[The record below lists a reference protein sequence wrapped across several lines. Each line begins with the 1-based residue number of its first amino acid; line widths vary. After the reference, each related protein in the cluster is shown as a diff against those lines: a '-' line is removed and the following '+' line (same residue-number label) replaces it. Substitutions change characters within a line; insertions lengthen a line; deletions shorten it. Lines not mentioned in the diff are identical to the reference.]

1 MIFAIDFDGTLCE
14 DDFPCIG
21 KEIPGR
27 IEKLKKLQKKG
38 HKLILWTCRQN
49 DEHGA
54 HLNNAVKWCADRGL
68 VFDAVNENLPEVQK
82 KWGGDTRKVYCDY
95 YIDDRGR
102 EDYWLDHLNI

>member
-1 MIFAIDFDGTLCE
+1 MIFAIDFDGTLCV
-14 DDFPCIG
+14 DNFPEIG

-27 IEKLKKLQKKG
+27 IKKLKRLQEKG

-54 HLNNAVKWCADRGL
+54 HLSNAVMWCANRGL

-82 KWGGDTRKVYCDY
+82 KWGSDTRKVYCDY
-95 YIDDRGR
+95 YIDDKGR
-102 EDYWLDHLNI
+102 RDTFLDWL